1 MYRPFEAFQINGR
14 FISVI
19 GSGGKTTLLRYLS
32 GRLPGTVILTT
43 STHMFPFSGMPLVDV
58 GGETSPENRRR
69 VTGEIRSALAR
80 DRVVCLGK
88 LLPSGKLGDPSAAV
102 PFEALLSEADTIIVE
117 ADGAAGRPLKAHR
130 PWEPVIPA
138 CSTMTV
144 CVAGASGLGQPASA
158 ACHRPELFCALAGI
172 SPDQPVRAEDVAAV
186 LNRENLAD
194 CCLVNQIDALED
206 SQQARRL
213 CGLISVDAF
222 PCAIGRR

>member
-1 MYRPFEAFQINGR
+1 MYKPFETFQINGR

-19 GSGGKTTLLRYLS
+19 GSGGKTSFLRHLS
-32 GRLPGTVILTT
+32 ERLPGTVILTT

-69 VTGEIRSALAR
+69 VTNEIRSALAR
-80 DRVVCLGK
+80 GRAVCLGK
-88 LLPSGKLGDPSAAV
+88 LLPSGKLGDPSAAI
-102 PFEALLSEADTIIVE
+102 PFEALLSEADTIVVE

-144 CVAGASGLGQPASA
+144 CVVGASGLGQPVSA
-158 ACHRPELFCALAGI
+158 ACHCPELFCALAGT
-172 SPDQPVRAEDVAAV
+172 SPDRPVRAEDVAAV
-186 LNRENLAD
+186 LNRESLAD
-194 CCLVNQIDALED
+194 CCLVNQADALED
-206 SQQARRL
+206 PEQVWRL
-213 CGLISVDAF
+213 CDLINVDAF